1 VALGDRHYRE
11 VLVQHRVLVR
21 RELAHYGGH
30 EVETT
35 GDGFFATFD
44 TPASAVRC
52 ACAIREA
59 VKELGIEMRIGVHT
73 GEVEYEEESLI
84 GITVHIGFRVTSLA
98 DPGEVWVSSTVRDLM
113 AGSGITFTDRGTHI
127 LRGIPGEWRLF
138 APAIPTARAP
148 TS

>member
-1 VALGDRHYRE
+1 MKIYRFLLLSISSFRSQKVSGNEITDIVGATERLVALGDRHYRE

-59 VKELGIEMRIGVHT
+59 VKELGIE
-73 GEVEYEEESLI
+73 
-84 GITVHIGFRVTSLA
+84 
-98 DPGEVWVSSTVRDLM
+98 
-113 AGSGITFTDRGTHI
+113 
-127 LRGIPGEWRLF
+127 
-138 APAIPTARAP
+138 
-148 TS
+148 